1 MKSTTTTTTTNGVR
15 VGEYGK
21 SQHVNHSHSKT
32 HVYLTTMTVLL
43 MWQTQCFILTVS
55 LPADL

>member
-43 MWQTQCFILTVS
+43 M
-55 LPADL
+55 